1 MMGWICLWWLQVW
14 MLKRKPTHQNSVC
27 HSGIVKLEGFC
38 YPFITIVNIKISITY
53 RTHHPTNY
61 TPYQEYLYK
70 RVKGYKED
78 FVSPIGYRKI
88 TKLFNSEGLKSPTNK
103 TFYPSLIQSIYKKG
117 NIRKKRLNSEV
128 RVEES
133 IKVKQIGNDKV
144 SFYLKSHQ
152 W

>member
-1 MMGWICLWWLQVW
+1 M
-14 MLKRKPTHQNSVC
+14 
-27 HSGIVKLEGFC
+27 KLEGFC

-70 RVKGYKED
+70 RVKGYKEHS
-78 FVSPIGYRKI
+78 VTPIGYRKI

-117 NIRKKRLNSEV
+117 KIREERLNSKV
-128 RVEES
+128 RVEKSME
-133 IKVKQIGNDKV
+133 VKQIGNDKV
-144 SFYLKSHQ
+144 RFYLK
-152 W
+152 

>member
-1 MMGWICLWWLQVW
+1 M
-14 MLKRKPTHQNSVC
+14 
-27 HSGIVKLEGFC
+27 KLEGFC

-53 RTHHPTNY
+53 RTHQPTNY

-78 FVSPIGYRKI
+78 FVTPIGYRKI

-117 NIRKKRLNSEV
+117 KRREERIKYEV
-128 RVEES
+128 EVEKEMF
-133 IKVKQIGNDKV
+133 VKHYRNDKV
-144 SFYLKSHQ
+144 KIYLV
-152 W
+152 